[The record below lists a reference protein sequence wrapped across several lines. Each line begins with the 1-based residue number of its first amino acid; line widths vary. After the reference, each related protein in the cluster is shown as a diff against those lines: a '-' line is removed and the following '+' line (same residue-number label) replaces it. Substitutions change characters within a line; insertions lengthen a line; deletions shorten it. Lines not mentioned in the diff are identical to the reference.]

1 MSTAATQVTSN
12 ITSSVNTSEAQW
24 ASEEPTEEQKIA
36 VICIL
41 SVLSVFGT
49 FGNGLVLYV
58 FSSKGNKVSGSQER

>member
-1 MSTAATQVTSN
+1 MATTTTAATQMTSN
-12 ITSSVNTSEAQW
+12 MTSLANLSGPGETID
-24 ASEEPTEEQKIA
+24 EPTGEQKIA

-58 FSSKGNKVSGSQER
+58 FSSKGNKVSA